1 MHRLKMKKNSP
12 IIMFYAFDFKIG
24 SHLNLP
30 PSRISWRE
38 KQVLE
43 GASAR
48 IGQFGQTVKRGAIH
62 GWVWQ
67 RRGISPSSQSK
78 FRKARV
84 RVLVNLA
91 NSQTRRNSGRASLL
105 TAWARAWWRKSL
117 ATGSWSAPLCLCC
130 FVIGFILRAIDSL
143 ADPSVVHWRT
153 GKVVGCRTTL

>member
-48 IGQFGQTVKRGAIH
+48 IGQFGQQSNEAPFTVESEKG
-62 GWVWQ
+62 GE
-67 RRGISPSSQSK
+67 
-78 FRKARV
+78 FRPAV
-84 RVLVNLA
+84 
-91 NSQTRRNSGRASLL
+91 RASFG
-105 TAWARAWWRKSL
+105 RRE
-117 ATGSWSAPLCLCC
+117 CEC
-130 FVIGFILRAIDSL
+130 
-143 ADPSVVHWRT
+143 
-153 GKVVGCRTTL
+153 